1 MKQNAK
7 KILEICGCGLS
18 SSSIVGMVLF
28 SSYLVLVVG
37 LEEKNLERQTWD
49 RAGRRQDRAREA
61 NVRQVE
67 KSVDEC

>member
-1 MKQNAK
+1 MQK
-7 KILEICGCGLS
+7 KFLKFVGALLS

-49 RAGRRQDRAREA
+49 KAGRRQDRAREA

-67 KSVDEC
+67 KSVNEC